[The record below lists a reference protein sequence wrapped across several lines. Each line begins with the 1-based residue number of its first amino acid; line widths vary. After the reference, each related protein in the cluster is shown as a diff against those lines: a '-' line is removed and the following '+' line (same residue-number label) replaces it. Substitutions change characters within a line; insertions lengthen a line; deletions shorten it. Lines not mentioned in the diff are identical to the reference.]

1 VDREGSRTAEEPF
14 GRIVLQTDLN
24 EVYTLDLYEGEGIVC
39 RGFYLPP
46 PPPSEDRFPR
56 SEQVLPPEVPSE
68 VELAAAADVRALVR
82 ESVVEFYEGDGGV
95 RGYGLLDPEVSN
107 YRFYVDMAAV
117 SSARPQEEELWT
129 GIVQGYGGALT
140 FLLQRYGSPD
150 IATMLILIFIL
161 IFFDRR
167 ASERAAECY
176 RQAVEACGERRVKRY
191 SAGSTLVNLQEMS
204 FGHNCEW
211 ECK

>member
-1 VDREGSRTAEEPF
+1 MDRHSAGVRWGVD
-14 GRIVLQTDLN
+14 
-24 EVYTLDLYEGEGIVC
+24 
-39 RGFYLPP
+39 LP
-46 PPPSEDRFPR
+46 
-56 SEQVLPPEVPSE
+56 
-68 VELAAAADVRALVR
+68 LAAIRV
-82 ESVVEFYEGDGGV
+82 
-95 RGYGLLDPEVSN
+95 
-107 YRFYVDMAAV
+107 
-117 SSARPQEEELWT
+117 
-129 GIVQGYGGALT
+129 
-140 FLLQRYGSPD
+140 PD
-150 IATMLILIFIL
+150 IATMLIFIFIL